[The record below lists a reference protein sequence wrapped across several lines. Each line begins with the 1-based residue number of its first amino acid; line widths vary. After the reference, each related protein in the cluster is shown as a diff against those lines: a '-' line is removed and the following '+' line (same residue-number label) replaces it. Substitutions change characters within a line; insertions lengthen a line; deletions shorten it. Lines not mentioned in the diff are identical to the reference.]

1 MQKME
6 PQYPGSLNVTLEGS
20 GKFLMTYCSASSL
33 EDEPSSSMGLYTA
46 EHGTGE
52 SFMLLHLRI
61 KVAKPS
67 RPPVGLP

>member
-6 PQYPGSLNVTLEGS
+6 SQYPGSLNVTLEGS
-20 GKFLMTYCSASSL
+20 GKFLTTYCPASSL

-46 EHGTGE
+46 ERGTGE
-52 SFMLLHLRI
+52 FYVLLHLRI
-61 KVAKPS
+61 KAAKPN